1 MAGQYDVFISYRR
14 SDSDISA
21 RFIDEALEQKGIAVF
36 RDKDELEAGTFKE
49 QLERAI
55 KECTAF
61 IVLLTAYTFADRG
74 RSEDWV
80 LHEIQYAKD
89 CGKIIIPV
97 MQNGCKIDRAHF
109 PDSIAYIAELE
120 GVELASENWE
130 QGVER
135 LCELVQKAKRR
146 QTMNAMCPH
155 CGNVTEQVFQDD
167 KLAVLCPKCHKPFML
182 LDGADVYY
190 RKGFVVKGSTLVK
203 YVGHAEKLK
212 IPSPDIPITMEI
224 DVVGKNAFSKNTA
237 LVEIDLCGKY
247 REVFVEGS
255 KDGYNDYTDYQYVG
269 VRTIADEAFSNCP
282 NLEKAVLPNEE
293 IELGN
298 GIFSGCSQL
307 RSVDWNMGTQ
317 WTTEIPAGTF
327 SGCVSLKEVYVPK
340 NLSVIGSSAFRF
352 CESLQQFIYETYQ
365 SWSEKTVHYG
375 LPPTV
380 RKIGYAAFQDC
391 ASLELPSYPSQ
402 AKIETDAFQHTV
414 YEPVQD
420 GLETY
425 TDEQGLLFAES
436 RLIKCTN
443 RYADTITI
451 PETVTE
457 IAPYAFFR
465 CDLKEIHLPAC
476 VTRIGDK
483 AFAECRNL
491 QKINLN
497 EQMELGDSAFWKCS
511 ELEEPEGLTKLWE
524 ALQNRREWYSHE
536 DYVIFLIGVFGGT
549 KFAEEEEKRLY
560 EEYMEAIV
568 DYDDD
573 DDDE

>member
-1 MAGQYDVFISYRR
+1 MEAEIKVFISYRR
-14 SDSDISA
+14 KDSDISA
-21 RFIDEALEQKGIAVF
+21 RFLDEALEQKEIAVF

-97 MQNGCKIDRAHF
+97 MQNGCKLDRALF
-109 PDSIAYIAELE
+109 PDSIAYIADLE

-135 LCELVQKAKRR
+135 LCELMQKAKRR
-146 QTMNAMCPH
+146 QTMNVMCPH
-155 CGNVTEQVFQDD
+155 CGWETEQVFRGENTPIQC
-167 KLAVLCPKCHKPFML
+167 KKCDQAFML

-190 RKGFVVKGSTLVK
+190 RKGFIVKGSTLVK

-224 DVVGKNAFSKNTA
+224 DVIGKNAFSKNTA
-237 LVEIDLCGKY
+237 LIEIDLYGKY

-255 KDGYNDYTDYQYVG
+255 KYGYDDYTDYQYVG
-269 VRTIADEAFSNCP
+269 VRSIADEAFSNCP
-282 NLEKAVLPNEE
+282 NLEKAVLPNEA

-317 WTTEIPAGTF
+317 WTTEIPAETF
-327 SGCVSLKEVYVPK
+327 SGCVSLKEVYVPE
-340 NLSVIGSSAFRF
+340 NLSVIGSSAFRL
-352 CESLQQFIYETYQ
+352 CESLQHFIYETYQ
-365 SWSEKTVHYG
+365 RSEKTVHYG

-425 TDEQGLLFAES
+425 TDEQGLLFAGS

-491 QKINLN
+491 RKINLN

-511 ELEEPEGLTKLWE
+511 ELEEPEGLGKLW
-524 ALQNRREWYSHE
+524 NSHA
-536 DYVIFLIGVFGGT
+536 DYVDFLLGVFGGT